1 MISTGIFYENFLA
14 KERNIM
20 INIVILIFSK
30 VYIFLQASYNSV
42 RQKRKYVE

>member
-1 MISTGIFYENFLA
+1 MIYTGIFSENFLE

-30 VYIFLQASYNSV
+30 LHFFLQASYNSV